1 MIPIEIILICFVR
14 MSQFALSVE
23 RWCKGS
29 ANPSGELPNMQ
40 FLTHWPDSCFLQDVL
55 HREGKGL

>member
-29 ANPSGELPNMQ
+29 ANPRAELPNMKL
-40 FLTHWPDSCFLQDVL
+40 LTLWPDSCFPQDVL
-55 HREGKGL
+55 HRGGKGL